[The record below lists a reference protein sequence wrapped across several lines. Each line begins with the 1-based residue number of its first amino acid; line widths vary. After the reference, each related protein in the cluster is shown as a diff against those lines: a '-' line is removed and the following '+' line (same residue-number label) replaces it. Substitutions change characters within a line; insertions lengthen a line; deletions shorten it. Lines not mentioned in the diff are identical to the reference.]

1 MREMSRETDAL
12 LKRGRGGEPLSPQDR
27 SRLKR
32 AVLAQAAA
40 ASVVAT
46 TSTAAAWTTV
56 AAKVAAGVAIVG
68 SVVGVSVVA
77 GVVPTWMAKTPA
89 APVAVTAPHVPARQ
103 AEAREPAISIPPPPP
118 GAPAVTAPAV
128 VPLPLPVQP
137 AVSVP
142 VAKPHEAVRPSAL
155 EEETRGWNDA
165 DDALRRGDHDTALR
179 LLSELDARF
188 PEGALAP
195 ERAAERVFALC
206 AAGRTDE
213 ARQASNEFFRRQ
225 SVGPLAARVR
235 AACVHTP

>member
-12 LKRGRGGEPLSPQDR
+12 LKRGRGGESLSPNDR

-56 AAKVAAGVAIVG
+56 AAKVAVGVAIVG
-68 SVVGVSVVA
+68 SVVGVGVGV
-77 GVVPTWMAKTPA
+77 GVVPTWTAKAPA
-89 APVAVTAPHVPARQ
+89 QVAVTAPHATARR

-118 GAPAVTAPAV
+118 PPGATAPAV
-128 VPLPLPVQP
+128 VPEPVQP
-137 AVSVP
+137 VVP
-142 VAKPHEAVRPSAL
+142 IAKQHETVRPSPL

-165 DDALRRGDHDTALR
+165 DDALRRGDHDTTLR

-213 ARQASNEFFRRQ
+213 ARQASNDFFRRQ

-235 AACVHTP
+235 AACINTP

>member
-12 LKRGRGGEPLSPQDR
+12 LQRGRGGESLSPHDR

-56 AAKVAAGVAIVG
+56 AAKVAVGVAIVG
-68 SVVGVSVVA
+68 SVVGVA
-77 GVVPTWMAKTPA
+77 AVVPTWTAKTPTHVA
-89 APVAVTAPHVPARQ
+89 GGAPYATARP

-118 GAPAVTAPAV
+118 GSRVTAPVV
-128 VPLPLPVQP
+128 VPVPAPVEP
-137 AVSVP
+137 TVP
-142 VAKPHEAVRPSAL
+142 VAKPHEIVRPSPL

-179 LLSELDARF
+179 LLGELDARF

-213 ARQASNEFFRRQ
+213 ARQASNDFFRRQ

-235 AACVHTP
+235 AACIKTP